1 MSLQA
6 IIMAGGEGVR
16 LRPLTVHR
24 PKPLV
29 PLLGEPV
36 MGYAI
41 QLLKKHGVGDIGV
54 TLWYQPQKI
63 RRFFGRGEQRGVQLR
78 YYEEREPLGTAGS
91 VKMAKKQLKD
101 TFFVLSGDG
110 LTDCDL
116 TDALRFH
123 REKKALATLVLK
135 RVNVPLP
142 YGVVLTD
149 GESRITRFIEKPS
162 WSRVFSDLVNT
173 GIYILEPE
181 IFDYIPD
188 EGMPDFGKDIFPA
201 LLAGGLPLYGYETE
215 GYWCD
220 VGNQKAYLEAQMDLL
235 SGKVK
240 LEHSSGV
247 HETAQISP
255 SARIEGSCLI
265 GANAVIGP
273 GAVIKNAV
281 IGDQCRVESGAV
293 VENACLWPEAQAKEK
308 ARVSG
313 SVLCEGAIVRRGA
326 EISDGCALGERCSVG
341 SYALLRP
348 GACVWPH
355 LKVAPGAVV
364 SQNVT
369 ENDYA
374 AAQWTSQGADCD
386 SAERVCALCGAFAK
400 VTGARRVLVAHGG
413 SQAMESL
420 AAGAFSAAGVRVLS
434 GGAISEPM
442 LRMLISPLGA
452 EGGVYAAGQTL
463 RFYQAKGEMIS
474 SKQMNAMSAC
484 VLRQEGLPSFSHAE
498 PVIPLSGAEDMY
510 LSAIAPME
518 DRRSLFSPIAVFTDS
533 SRLRKMA
540 QEALRRLPA
549 RDVRCGAVGEATLRP
564 GETGFVLSENGEEL
578 TVFTLE
584 KPVSREQKTLL
595 VLSLC
600 QKKYGKIYDLAG
612 VPRAAESI
620 AALSLPDDSEG
631 CAFQRLVMRDA
642 LASMLLI
649 CGALKEGPLETLLS
663 HLPETHIVVR
673 DIACKNGDKGRI
685 LRALCDQIT
694 LPHTMSEGI
703 RVHHQDG
710 FATVVPDDHLGSI
723 RITGEARNSEFAQ
736 ELCDFYQTKIKNI
749 TNEKQSASLP

>member
-1 MSLQA
+1 
-6 IIMAGGEGVR
+6 MAGGEGVR

-149 GESRITRFIEKPS
+149 GDSRITRFIEKPS

-188 EGMPDFGKDIFPA
+188 EGTPDFGKDIFPA
-201 LLAGGLPLYGYETE
+201 LLSGGLPLYGYETE

-293 VENACLWPEAQAKEK
+293 IENACL
-308 ARVSG
+308 
-313 SVLCEGAIVRRGA
+313 
-326 EISDGCALGERCSVG
+326 
-341 SYALLRP
+341 
-348 GACVWPH
+348 
-355 LKVAPGAVV
+355 
-364 SQNVT
+364 
-369 ENDYA
+369 
-374 AAQWTSQGADCD
+374 
-386 SAERVCALCGAFAK
+386 
-400 VTGARRVLVAHGG
+400 
-413 SQAMESL
+413 
-420 AAGAFSAAGVRVLS
+420 
-434 GGAISEPM
+434 
-442 LRMLISPLGA
+442 
-452 EGGVYAAGQTL
+452 
-463 RFYQAKGEMIS
+463 
-474 SKQMNAMSAC
+474 
-484 VLRQEGLPSFSHAE
+484 
-498 PVIPLSGAEDMY
+498 
-510 LSAIAPME
+510 
-518 DRRSLFSPIAVFTDS
+518 
-533 SRLRKMA
+533 
-540 QEALRRLPA
+540 
-549 RDVRCGAVGEATLRP
+549 
-564 GETGFVLSENGEEL
+564 
-578 TVFTLE
+578 
-584 KPVSREQKTLL
+584 
-595 VLSLC
+595 
-600 QKKYGKIYDLAG
+600 
-612 VPRAAESI
+612 
-620 AALSLPDDSEG
+620 
-631 CAFQRLVMRDA
+631 
-642 LASMLLI
+642 
-649 CGALKEGPLETLLS
+649 
-663 HLPETHIVVR
+663 
-673 DIACKNGDKGRI
+673 
-685 LRALCDQIT
+685 
-694 LPHTMSEGI
+694 
-703 RVHHQDG
+703 
-710 FATVVPDDHLGSI
+710 
-723 RITGEARNSEFAQ
+723 
-736 ELCDFYQTKIKNI
+736 
-749 TNEKQSASLP
+749 